1 MPSGQGPVVESA
13 LLREELVRA
22 RKDAKITQEQVA
34 AALEWSPSK
43 LIRIE
48 GGKSGITRT
57 DLAALLQHYGVTS
70 ESRQE
75 RLQELARG
83 ARERP
88 WWGGYRGILGETY
101 LTFVGYEAGAS
112 HLRHYH
118 GGVFPGLL
126 QLKEYAEVLSTRPGE
141 SASGTIAPAV
151 KLRLDRQRHLADRA
165 DPPKMQ
171 FLLDESVI
179 RRQVGV
185 RRDPGVQQRQI
196 RHAVELARE
205 NPRIEIQVIPFS
217 AGFHSGLFV
226 AGFTLLEFD
235 GPLDDVLYIEV
246 GRNTSRLVTGGQ
258 DPISDYLDH
267 YQEMMDEAM
276 TPEKSLEFMS
286 EVAEELDRL

>member
-1 MPSGQGPVVESA
+1 VESA

-22 RKDAKITQEQVA
+22 RKDSGFTQEQVA

-57 DLAALLQHYGVTS
+57 DLAALLNHYGITS
-70 ESRQE
+70 ESRQQ

-88 WWGGYRGILGETY
+88 WWSGYRGLLRDAY

-112 HLRHYH
+112 YLRHYH

-126 QLKEYAEVLSTRPGE
+126 QLKEYAEVLAARPGQE
-141 SASGTIAPAV
+141 ASSVTPPAV
-151 KLRLDRQRHLADRA
+151 KLRMERQQHLAQRA

-205 NPRIEIQVIPFS
+205 NPRIEIQVVPFS
-217 AGFHSGLFV
+217 VGFHSGLYV

-235 GPLDDVLYIEV
+235 GPLDDVLYIEA
-246 GRNTSRLVTGGQ
+246 GRGASQLITGGQ
-258 DPISDYLDH
+258 DPVNDYRAY
-267 YQEMMDEAM
+267 YQEVMDEAM
-276 TPEKSLEFMS
+276 TPEKSLDFML
-286 EVAEELDRL
+286 EVAEELDSV